1 MPMTWL
7 AAYAQHGSCSYGEL
21 SAERLREILLGDA
34 PAPDE
39 RASVSQALL
48 ETDAVALN
56 CAPAQELADELGLTL
71 GQLDARCVE
80 LTGHKLGSESPT
92 KLARQAT
99 DPDSS
104 AIANPARIRQP

>member
-7 AAYAQHGSCSYGEL
+7 AVYAQHGSCSYGEL

-48 ETDAVALN
+48 ENDAVALN
-56 CAPAQELADELGLTL
+56 CAPAQELANELGLTL
-71 GQLDARCVE
+71 AQLDARCVRV
-80 LTGHKLGSESPT
+80 P
-92 KLARQAT
+92 
-99 DPDSS
+99 
-104 AIANPARIRQP
+104 